1 MYEYHGW
8 LSLRESPSEIDGGK
22 LGQSIVRIEQLIA
35 EFPDKSAVV
44 GLKRI
49 NGMYSLWITGHSNHK
64 SDCTLKLF
72 KQIATEA
79 PRTYGVLFIWDDED
93 LSGLS
98 NAFQVWK
105 LARGNAVQVADTLL
119 SPCVPTIED

>member
-35 EFPDKSAVV
+35 EF
-44 GLKRI
+44 
-49 NGMYSLWITGHSNHK
+49 SNHK

-79 PRTYGVLFIWDDED
+79 PGTYGVLFIWDDED